1 MAKEKDE
8 VKAES
13 KPKTLAAKLC
23 GVMRRV
29 GAIEKKGFNAHHRY
43 HYAREA
49 DVSDAVRSAL
59 VEEGLCLIPS
69 MLAASK
75 EGSLTAIQM
84 SYRLIDAESGET
96 LEFQWFGHAADSQDK
111 GIWKA
116 ITGTHK
122 YALSK
127 LFCIGFDDADPENE
141 SDSPARP
148 LVSDLEAGL
157 AVRKFLQPNAAR
169 PAPQAKSEP
178 QQGAIPMGMFQYKIP
193 FEAEDLRRAVK
204 AAGAKWNGSA
214 KAWEINTRISVSG
227 VDMDKYLV
235 GHQPTTT
242 TDDELESGFV
252 VEA

>member
-1 MAKEKDE
+1 MAKDE
-8 VKAES
+8 V

-29 GAIEKKGFNAHHRY
+29 GAIEKKGFNSHHRY
-43 HYAREA
+43 YYARDV
-49 DVSDAVRSAL
+49 DVSDAVRVAL
-59 VEEGLCLIPS
+59 VEEKLCIVPS
-69 MLAASK
+69 IVSASK

-84 SYRLIDAESGET
+84 SYRVIDAESGET
-96 LEFQWFGHAADSQDK
+96 LEFQWFGHASDSQDK

-141 SDSPARP
+141 SESEQSARP
-148 LVSDLEAGL
+148 YTPAP
-157 AVRKFLQPNAAR
+157 QPRAQ
-169 PAPQAKSEP
+169 PAPQARAEP
-178 QQGAIPMGMFQYKIP
+178 QQGAIPMTMFQYKIP

-204 AAGAKWNGSA
+204 AAGAKWNGTA
-214 KAWEINTRISVSG
+214 KAWEINTRVSVSG

-235 GHQPTTT
+235 GAPAATA
-242 TDDELESGFV
+242 DDDLESGFV
-252 VEA
+252 MEA